1 MKASRKNNMLL
12 ILVCI
17 SMVFWGMSSSSAKVM
32 GRYGEALSVA
42 FIRLWVVVLALLPTL
57 KVMKLRFEIKKEG
70 IKFLIAAAIFL
81 GLYTTTFFKAMQL
94 GDAGKGGVL
103 ITMTNPL
110 FAFIIGLA
118 FSRIV
123 PKKTELLGLF
133 IGVIAGGFLL
143 RIWETSDQ
151 VFTLGNSLFIAA
163 ALLWAL
169 MSKMTSYSKPYT
181 HPVVFAFWL
190 HLLVPILMIPFV
202 NFEDVINIFKTGDSL
217 FWWNMAYFGIINSA
231 FATVTYLV
239 ATTVIGAEKASTF
252 IFLVPISAILTA
264 YFTLDEAIQWHT
276 IVGMVLGVL
285 AVMIINGPFSKS
297 QKSGVSPQDPE
308 DKDI

>member
-1 MKASRKNNMLL
+1 MKTTRKNNMLL

-32 GRYGEALSVA
+32 GRYGDALSIA
-42 FIRLWVVVLALLPTL
+42 FIRLWIVVLALLPAIKL
-57 KVMKLRFEIKKEG
+57 MKLRFEIKRAG
-70 IKFLIAAAIFL
+70 IKYLIGAAIFL

-110 FAFIIGLA
+110 FAFVIGLT

-123 PKKTELLGLF
+123 PKRTELLGLF

-143 RIWETSDQ
+143 RIWESYDQ
-151 VFTLGNSLFIAA
+151 VFTTGNILFIVA

-169 MSKMTSYSKPYT
+169 MSKTTSYSKPFT
-181 HPVVFAFWL
+181 HPIVFAFWL
-190 HLLVPILMIPFV
+190 HLLVPVLMMPFV
-202 NFEDVINIFKTGDSL
+202 NFSDVVNVLKTGDSL
-217 FWWNMAYFGIINSA
+217 FWWNMLYFGIINSA

-252 IFLVPISAILTA
+252 IFLVPVSAILTA
-264 YFTLDEAIQWHT
+264 YYTLDEAIEWHT

-285 AVMIINGPFSKS
+285 AVMIINGSFKTKTSLK
-297 QKSGVSPQDPE
+297 K
-308 DKDI
+308 